1 MVNLLLAGLLAC
13 FLATTPATLRNA
25 PPMTTLRIAFLGDSM
40 TNGTGDPA
48 MLGWVGRLCA
58 SAAARGHDVTAY
70 NCGIRRNTSADIAA
84 RWHAEATARLPA
96 EHPSA
101 LVFCFGV
108 NDCVE
113 ENGAPRVPP
122 EASLAH
128 AASILTA
135 AKTLAPTLF
144 IGPPPIDDPE
154 TNARTAALD
163 RQYATLCATL
173 AIPYLPTLAPLLANP
188 HWIPEARAGDGAHP
202 ATRGYAAMAAL
213 IDPWP
218 PWRAWLP

>member
-1 MVNLLLAGLLAC
+1 
-13 FLATTPATLRNA
+13 
-25 PPMTTLRIAFLGDSM
+25 MTTLRIAFLGDSM
-40 TNGTGDPA
+40 TNGTGDPT

-58 SAAARGHDVTAY
+58 AATARGHDVTAY

-96 EHPSA
+96 DHPRA
-101 LVFCFGV
+101 LVFSFGV

-113 ENGAPRVPP
+113 ENGATRVPP
-122 EASLAH
+122 DASLAH

-135 AKTLAPTLF
+135 AKTLAPTIF
-144 IGPPPIDDPE
+144 IGPPPIDDPA

-163 RQYATLCATL
+163 RQYAALCATL
-173 AIPYLPTLAPLLANP
+173 AIPHLPTIDALLADP
-188 HWIPEARAGDGAHP
+188 HWIAEARAGDGAHP
-202 ATRGYAAMAAL
+202 AAKGYAAMVAL